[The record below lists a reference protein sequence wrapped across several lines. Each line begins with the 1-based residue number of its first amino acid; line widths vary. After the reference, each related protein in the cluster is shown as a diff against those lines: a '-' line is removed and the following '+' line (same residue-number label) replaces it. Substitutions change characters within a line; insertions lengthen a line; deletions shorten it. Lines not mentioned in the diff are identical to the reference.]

1 MDFENMMMTPVMYQD
16 IGSSFMM
23 RPMPGFM
30 MMPPMMGYPSYGVAP
45 MRPMLNDDKFERIQQ
60 KDKESKNT
68 MIKTGIG
75 LAVMTAAAWI
85 LHKRFKIPPKAVTGT
100 ATGAAAATTGAKTS
114 VFSKLGTKIKSGFN
128 KIKNLFK
135 KAPAAPAAS
144 APAATVAPTP

>member
-30 MMPPMMGYPSYGVAP
+30 MMPPMMGYPSYGVSP
-45 MRPMLNDDKFERIQQ
+45 MRPVLNDDKFERIQK

-100 ATGAAAATTGAKTS
+100 ATGAKTS

-128 KIKNLFK
+128 KFKNLFK
-135 KAPAAPAAS
+135 KTPAAPAAS
-144 APAATVAPTP
+144 AAAPAATVAPTP